1 MKSTDPLLSPDAAPG
16 GVRRTNNTPVAIL
29 LVVGALVIAAL
40 VWVGGQRQ
48 QAQDARNEAIEKG
61 PERSNKGRSAS
72 GVAGDLLGNMPP
84 AGLIAPEAP
93 PADPEPADPPPPP
106 DAARPSL
113 PIARGNNAPP
123 PPPRDNL
130 PSVDPAFQR
139 TRDAQIKAFE
149 NAVTAKVTVP
159 NATATRPGARPAPA
173 STPAEQLAQIQAAR
187 QRLAN
192 AQAQAAD
199 PGQAFMARLS
209 QLRGMA
215 ATSGAPGAAPGAAAT
230 DDLTSQ
236 AAIAA
241 NNRAARADLGQ
252 FDNKSGADR
261 WALGSQ
267 REAPPSPYTFS
278 AGAGVIPARLTR
290 GINSELPGQVTALVT
305 RNVYDSA
312 TGRHLLIPQGTQIAG
327 QYSSQ
332 VIFGQSAVL
341 TGWQRFIF
349 PDGSR
354 MDIGSMPGAD
364 ASGYAGFRDLVDNH
378 YLRIYGS
385 ALLMSGIVAGVAM
398 SQPQSNDN
406 TGNNNR
412 TSASDA
418 MSEALGQQLGQVTA
432 QQISKNLNIA
442 PTLQIRPGYE
452 INVVPT
458 KDLVFSKPYKPF
470 DY

>member
-1 MKSTDPLLSPDAAPG
+1 MLSPDAAPG
-16 GVRRTNNTPVAIL
+16 GVRRTNSTPLV
-29 LVVGALVIAAL
+29 LVVVLGAIVLGSL
-40 VWVGGQRQ
+40 VWVGQQRLE
-48 QAQDARNEAIEKG
+48 AQEARAEAIEKG
-61 PERSNKGRSAS
+61 QERTSTGRTSTS
-72 GVAGDLLGNMPP
+72 LAGDLLGNMQTAGIVEPEKLPEPP
-84 AGLIAPEAP
+84 APANEPEGEPTAAAPA
-93 PADPEPADPPPPP
+93 
-106 DAARPSL
+106 SL
-113 PIARGNNAPP
+113 PIARGNNPPP
-123 PPPRDNL
+123 PPPRDSL
-130 PSVDPAFQR
+130 PNTDPAFMR
-139 TRDAQIKAFE
+139 TREAQIKAFE
-149 NAVTAKVTVP
+149 KAVTAGVSVTNSGP
-159 NATATRPGARPAPA
+159 ARQATRSPT
-173 STPAEQLAQIQAAR
+173 SAEQQAQIQAAKA
-187 QRLAN
+187 RLV
-192 AQAQAAD
+192 QAQSAD
-199 PGQAFMARLS
+199 PSQAFMAKLN

-215 ATSGAPGAAPGAAAT
+215 AAAGVPGGGAAGGAT
-230 DDLTSQ
+230 SDDLSSQ

-241 NNRAARADLGQ
+241 RNRAARADLGQ
-252 FDNKSGADR
+252 FDNKNGGDR
-261 WALGSQ
+261 WSLDSE
-267 REAPPSPYTFS
+267 REAPPTPYTFS

-290 GINSELPGQVTALVT
+290 GINSELPGQVTAMVT

-312 TGRHLLIPQGTQIAG
+312 TGRYLLIPQGTQIVG

-341 TGWQRFIF
+341 TGWQRLIF
-349 PDGSR
+349 PDGTR

-364 ASGYAGFRDLVDNH
+364 ASGYSGFRDLVDNH

-398 SQPQSNDN
+398 SQPQSNNND
-406 TGNNNR
+406 GNNR

-458 KDLVFSKPYKPF
+458 KDLVFAKPYKPF